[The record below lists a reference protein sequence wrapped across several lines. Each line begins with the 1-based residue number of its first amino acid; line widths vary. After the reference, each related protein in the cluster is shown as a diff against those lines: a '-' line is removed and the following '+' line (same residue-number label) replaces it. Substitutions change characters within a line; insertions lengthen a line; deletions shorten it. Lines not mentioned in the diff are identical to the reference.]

1 MGDPP
6 GRTRNRK
13 GDGIALRD
21 DLFAAGAAILAE
33 TGDPGAITI
42 RRVAEV
48 CGVSQAAIYL
58 HFHSRDELVY
68 DLAREAFNDFYDQ
81 RYEEITPNRDPVD
94 RIKQLGIA
102 YTDFALA
109 NRRLFH
115 VLFMGDGNER
125 DPGRFDGMEILTKTM
140 FGTRVIEE
148 VTEAMRRGQI
158 APGDPRLVACLLWM
172 SMHGAVALLIA
183 LPGYPFPPA
192 DFTVA
197 AMVEFTA
204 HAVAEPLGP
213 AFVPRRAAP
222 GGRR

>member
-1 MGDPP
+1 MSKPA

-13 GDGIALRD
+13 GDGQALREE
-21 DLFAAGAAILAE
+21 LFAAGAAILAE
-33 TGDPGAITI
+33 TGDPSAITI

-58 HFHSRDELVY
+58 HFHSRDEFVY
-68 DLAREAFNDFYDQ
+68 DLAREAFNEFYDQ
-81 RYEEITPNRDPVD
+81 RYVEIADVSDPVA
-94 RIKQLGIA
+94 RIKLLGIA
-102 YTDFALA
+102 YNDFALA

-115 VLFMGDGNER
+115 VLYMGDGNER
-125 DPGRFDGMEILTKTM
+125 DPGRFDGYEILHKTM

-158 APGDPRLVACLLWM
+158 APGNPRLVACLLWM
-172 SMHGAVALLIA
+172 AMHGSVALLIA

-192 DFTVA
+192 DYVVE

-204 HAVAEPLGP
+204 HAVSKPLSP
-213 AFVPRRAAP
+213 KFQPRPEA
-222 GGRR
+222 